1 MKRRL
6 WDTVIQIGVFFA
18 VILAWHLYVT
28 WGNVPSFV
36 LPGPGPVLA
45 KIVEIAKNGSLWRH
59 AGMTLYEIVV
69 GFAFGTALGALVGY
83 VLAHWRTL
91 ENLLQPYILFAQT
104 APKIALIPLFVIW
117 FGLGMTSKI
126 VLIVSNVFFP
136 VMINTMLGLRSVPA
150 ELNEL
155 MTLLKAS
162 RWQRLFHIEIP
173 SAFPLFM
180 AGLRLAIIQA
190 TIAAIVAEWI
200 AGDVGLGFLLVYGN
214 TTYDA
219 HLLLAAVVATNV
231 VGIACYLALLAI
243 ERRLLRW
250 QAQETAAHLENTA
263 A

>member
-1 MKRRL
+1 MRARV
-6 WDTVIQIGVFFA
+6 WDVVAQLGVFAA
-18 VILAWHLYVT
+18 VIIGWQLYVT
-28 WGNVPSFV
+28 WGQVPAFV
-36 LPGPGPVLA
+36 LPGPGPVWQKL
-45 KIVEIAKNGSLWRH
+45 VSIAKNGTLWRH
-59 AGMTLYEIVV
+59 TAMTVYEIAV
-69 GFAFGTALGALVGY
+69 GFGLGTALGALVGY
-83 VLAHWRTL
+83 FLAQWRAL
-91 ENLLQPYILFAQT
+91 EEFLQPYILFAQT

-126 VLIVSNVFFP
+126 VLIVSSVFFP
-136 VMINTMLGLRSVPA
+136 VMVNTILGLRSVPA

-155 MTLLKAS
+155 LALLKAS

-200 AGDVGLGFLLVYGN
+200 AGDVGLGFLLVYGS

-219 HLLLAAVVATNV
+219 QLLLAAVVATNV
-231 VGIACYLALLAI
+231 VGIACYLALLAL

-250 QAQETAAHLENTA
+250 QADETAAHLENTA

>member
-162 RWQRLFHIEIP
+162 RWQIFRALELPTAMASF
-173 SAFPLFM
+173 L
-180 AGLRLAIIQA
+180 AGLRIAATQSMVAAIIGELMGA
-190 TIAAIVAEWI
+190 RE
-200 AGDVGLGFLLVYGN
+200 GLGYLLMLGHETFDITLVLVAVAVMSTLGLVLYLLVQQ
-214 TTYDA
+214 
-219 HLLLAAVVATNV
+219 V
-231 VGIACYLALLAI
+231 
-243 ERRLLRW
+243 ERSVLRW
-250 QAQETAAHLENTA
+250 RD
-263 A
+263 

>member
-59 AGMTLYEIVV
+59 AGMTFYEIVV

-162 RWQRLFHIEIP
+162 RW
-173 SAFPLFM
+173 
-180 AGLRLAIIQA
+180 
-190 TIAAIVAEWI
+190 
-200 AGDVGLGFLLVYGN
+200 
-214 TTYDA
+214 
-219 HLLLAAVVATNV
+219 
-231 VGIACYLALLAI
+231 
-243 ERRLLRW
+243 
-250 QAQETAAHLENTA
+250 
-263 A
+263 